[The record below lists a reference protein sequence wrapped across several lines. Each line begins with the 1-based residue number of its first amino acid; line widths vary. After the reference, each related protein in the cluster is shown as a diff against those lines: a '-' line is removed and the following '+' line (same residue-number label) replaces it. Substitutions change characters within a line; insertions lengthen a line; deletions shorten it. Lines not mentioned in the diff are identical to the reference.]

1 MCYWQ
6 IYLFREKQNF
16 QLTEELEHAK
26 QEISEANKRV
36 QQINIELQAKHHTI
50 AALQVN
56 IDSEIFVKVLIIL
69 QVT

>member
-1 MCYWQ
+1 MQ

-56 IDSEIFVKVLIIL
+56 ISVKHLFKILIIPL
-69 QVT
+69 VT